1 MAENTNKL
9 GDITKT
15 SLDSIRSMLDANTII
30 GDPIETASGTTIIP
44 ISKIS
49 VGYASGGVDYAK
61 KDAPTSQGKPINNNF
76 GGGGGTGLSMT
87 PVAFLV
93 VSADG
98 NVNILNIGAP
108 TAGNA
113 APAPAAS
120 TPVDTVS
127 QVVGFLERSPDL
139 IERIKG
145 VFTKKNEENN
155 I

>member
-1 MAENTNKL
+1 MAENNNKL

-61 KDAPTSQGKPINNNF
+61 KDAPVSQGKPVNNNF

-108 TAGNA
+108 TAGSA
-113 APAPAAS
+113 APAAAAA
-120 TPVDTVS
+120 PVDTVS
-127 QVVGFLERSPDL
+127 QVVGFLERSPEL

-145 VFTKKNEENN
+145 IFTKKNEEND

>member
-1 MAENTNKL
+1 MADNNRIGE
-9 GDITKT
+9 IAKT
-15 SLDSIRSMLDANTII
+15 SLDSIRSMLDANTIV

-49 VGYASGGVDYAK
+49 VGYASGGVDYAAK
-61 KDAPTSQGKPINNNF
+61 KDVSNKPNNF
-76 GGGGGTGLSMT
+76 GGGGGTGLTVT

-98 NVNILNIGAP
+98 NVNILNVNSPA
-108 TAGNA
+108 TSTA
-113 APAPAAS
+113 AP
-120 TPVDTVS
+120 VDSVA

-139 IERIKG
+139 LERLKG
-145 VFTKKNEENN
+145 VFSKKGEENQ